1 MKVPPGT
8 LYMRLA
14 YVNACQGLGYL
25 LIVCPLGLK
34 NPLAHSDR
42 ASLFALCMKKGLFTA
57 VWTFDLRI
65 Q

>member
-1 MKVPPGT
+1 
-8 LYMRLA
+8 MRLA
-14 YVNACQGLGYL
+14 YVNARQGLGYL

-42 ASLFALCMKKGLFTA
+42 GFIVCSLHEEGLFTA

>member
-25 LIVCPLGLK
+25 PIVCP
-34 NPLAHSDR
+34 R
-42 ASLFALCMKKGLFTA
+42 AEESSGSFRQGFIVCSLHEEGLFTA
-57 VWTFDLRI
+57 VWTFELRI
-65 Q
+65 